1 VGQGVNAPEIKC
13 AIRHLVWV
21 YRDEAGRN
29 FEYTAGRIRFRIG
42 TSMCRELVSL
52 DKVKT
57 LSIYTDGASLG
68 NPGIAAS
75 AFVIV
80 ADDGRVISRKSRCIG
95 VNTNNVAEYLGV
107 LDSLQQCVWMLS
119 REKGGTEGKEYF
131 PVSLKVYS
139 DSEIVVKQLRG
150 EYRVLSSS
158 LRKYYLEILHLCN
171 KFVSVEFIWVPR
183 NSGLN
188 AEAHKLC
195 HECLEGLS

>member
-1 VGQGVNAPEIKC
+1 
-13 AIRHLVWV
+13 
-21 YRDEAGRN
+21 
-29 FEYTAGRIRFRIG
+29 
-42 TSMCRELVSL
+42 MCRELVSL

-80 ADDGRVISRKSRCIG
+80 ADDGRVISRKSRCLGIR
-95 VNTNNVAEYLGV
+95 TSNVAEYIGV
-107 LDSLQQCVWMLS
+107 LDSLQQCVSMLS
-119 REKGGTEGKEYF
+119 RERGGTDGKEYF

-139 DSEIVVKQLRG
+139 DSAIVVKQLRG

-158 LRKYYLEILHLCN
+158 LRQYYREILYLCT
-171 KFVSVEFIWVPR
+171 KFDSVEFIWVPR

-188 AEAHKLC
+188 AEAHRLC
-195 HECLEGLS
+195 HACLNGLSCER